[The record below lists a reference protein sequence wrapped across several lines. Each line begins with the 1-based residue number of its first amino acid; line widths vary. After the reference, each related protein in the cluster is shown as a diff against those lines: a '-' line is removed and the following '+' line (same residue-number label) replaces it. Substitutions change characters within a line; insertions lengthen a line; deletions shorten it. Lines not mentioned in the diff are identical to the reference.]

1 MRRVLTILAAS
12 AIAAPRLLHAQERG
26 AAALGEAVDGLGV
39 TARVLVIGAHP
50 DDEDTQL
57 ITWLARGRHVET
69 AYLSLTRGDGGQ
81 NLIGNELG
89 EALGAIRTEELL
101 AARRVDGGHQYFT
114 RAYDFGYS
122 KSAEETLRHWPEDS
136 LLADVATVVRAFR
149 PHVVVAVFSGTP
161 RDGHGHHQVSGML
174 AREAY
179 DIAGDTARMPRAR
192 TAGIGPWTPL
202 KFYRA
207 ARFRPT
213 EATLR
218 FNVGEYD
225 PLIGRSYYEI
235 AAESRSQH
243 KSQGFGVLE
252 RKGVQWDY
260 LRREGTRVG
269 PADASA
275 ERSLFDGID
284 TTWAR
289 LTTAARGKRGA
300 AFVDSLPGAIA
311 AARASLDLRDP
322 ARAVPALARIAG
334 LVSRACGALP
344 EQACADEHAEGAGP
358 RTEPMADLGRSL
370 GDLRRRVDRALALA
384 TGVAVEAE
392 VRQVV
397 VAQTHGTRG
406 AVVANGAD
414 GDSSGVLVAIHNRG
428 TVPVQVGLLTT
439 DGTDVAAATVTIT
452 GPGPTLRPDSTMR
465 RSLHL
470 EPVSRTEP
478 WWLEA
483 PRRGD
488 MFAVPLWRAALTGD
502 RLSNGAAPA
511 SRSGVVYNRIA
522 EDERPAPAAALAA
535 VRVAG
540 EMFVVRVPVVR
551 READPVLGDV
561 SRELAVAPAISVT
574 LDRAVEYAPA
584 GQPLERDV
592 TVRLRSALAS
602 ERTATVA
609 LRLPAGLAA
618 DSATR
623 GVTLPPMGTR
633 AVTFRVRGRVA
644 AGAHEIRAVVSN
656 GGGPAEAGYDIVDY
670 PHIRTQ
676 RLYRE
681 AVTTLQA
688 VDVAVPR
695 TLAVGYIPGVG
706 DNVAPSLVQ
715 LGIPVTILDPS
726 RLAAEDLARFT
737 TIVVGPRAYEA
748 HEALAEHNHR
758 LLDFARGGGTL
769 VVQYQQYEIMRPG
782 MTPFPLRL
790 GRPAARVTEEDAPV
804 RILRP
809 DAPVLAAPNRIG
821 SEDFAGWVQE
831 RALYMP
837 SEADAHYSRPLA
849 MADPGMEANESALL
863 VAPLG
868 EGMYVYTTLS
878 LFRQLPAGVPGAARI
893 AVNLLSVGAGRVV
906 P

>member
-1 MRRVLTILAAS
+1 MRRALRLLVAFV
-12 AIAAPRLLHAQERG
+12 IAAPRLLHAQERG

-101 AARRVDGGHQYFT
+101 AARRIDGGHQYFT

-122 KSAEETLRHWPEDS
+122 KSAEETLRHWPKDS

-174 AREAY
+174 AREVY
-179 DIAGDTARMPRAR
+179 DIAGDTVRMPRAR

-207 ARFRPT
+207 ARFRPD

-260 LRREGTRVG
+260 LRREAARVG
-269 PADASA
+269 PAEASA

-284 TTWAR
+284 TTWTR

-300 AFVDSLPGAIA
+300 AFVDSLPAAIA
-311 AARASLDLRDP
+311 AARGSLDLRAP
-322 ARAVPALARIAG
+322 ARAVPALARVAG
-334 LVSRACGALP
+334 LVARACGALP

-392 VRQVV
+392 APRAV
-397 VAQTHGTRG
+397 VAQTHAGDG
-406 AVVANGAD
+406 AAVANGAA
-414 GDSSGVLVAIHNRG
+414 DSSDVRVAIHNRG

-439 DGTDVAAATVTIT
+439 DGVDVVAETVRIA
-452 GPGPTLRPDSTMR
+452 GAGPTLRPDSSMR

-502 RLSNGAAPA
+502 RLTSGAAPA
-511 SRSGVVYNRIA
+511 TRNGIVYNRIA
-522 EDERPAPAAALAA
+522 EDERAAPAEALAA
-535 VRVAG
+535 VRVAD

-561 SRELAVAPAISVT
+561 SRELAVAPPISVT

-602 ERTATVA
+602 ERMATVA
-609 LRLPAGLAA
+609 LRLPAGLVA

-623 GVTLPPMGTR
+623 GVTIPPLGVR
-633 AVTFRVRGRVA
+633 AVTFRVRGRLP

-656 GGGPAEAGYDIVDY
+656 GGGPAAAGYEIVDY
-670 PHIRTQ
+670 PHIRSQ

-706 DNVAPSLVQ
+706 DNVAPSLEQ

-726 RLAAEDLARFT
+726 RLAVEDLARYT

-748 HEALAEHNHR
+748 HETLAEHNHR

-769 VVQYQQYEIMRPG
+769 VVQYQQYEILRPG
-782 MTPFPLRL
+782 MTPFPFRL

-804 RILRP
+804 RILLP

-837 SEADAHYSRPLA
+837 SEADPRYARPLS
-849 MADPGMEANESALL
+849 MADPGMEPNEGALL

-868 EGMYVYTTLS
+868 EGKYVYTTLS

-893 AVNLLSVGAGRVV
+893 AVNLLSVGTGRVV